1 MDTVNFRDLS
11 LAEIDTKT
19 LLSHAEQQAIQRRY
33 EDFLIVDVDGHH
45 YETASYKEICEYI
58 EDPVMRDQAK
68 YQGYG
73 LGGITSATAGGGY
86 QNLLGRVTRRTG
98 GFANDK
104 APPTPHRDITLTKR
118 WMDAIGIDQVCLF
131 PTPMLTL
138 GLTPRPDVENA
149 LARAY

>member
-73 LGGITSATAGGGY
+73 VGGITSATAGGGY

-104 APPTPHRDITLTKR
+104 APPTP
-118 WMDAIGIDQVCLF
+118 
-131 PTPMLTL
+131 
-138 GLTPRPDVENA
+138 
-149 LARAY
+149 